1 MTMQS
6 LSVTLGRIVEEEG
19 PLSVDDLSRLCA
31 VEQSFI
37 LELVQEGVLESQGT
51 TESRFVGRSLRRARL
66 AVRLRRD
73 LGINVAGAALAIELL
88 ERIETLERNQGR
100 FPRGAR

>member
-1 MTMQS
+1 MQS
-6 LSVTLGRIVEEEG
+6 LSVTLGRIVEEEEA
-19 PLSVDDLSRLCA
+19 LNVDELSRLCA

-37 LELVQEGVLESQGT
+37 LELVQEGVLESQGAA
-51 TESRFVGRSLRRARL
+51 ESRFVGRSLRRARL

-88 ERIETLERNQGR
+88 ERIETLERYQDS
-100 FPRGAR
+100 FPGGAR